1 MKYEWRKSEKE
12 IYLPKQKPTLVTI
25 PEYSFFMIRD
35 KGNPNKE
42 EFSKHIGAL
51 YALSYAVRMFPKNSY
66 TPEGYFEYTVYPL
79 EGVWDLTEH
88 GNSLSTLD
96 KDELVYTVM
105 IRQPEFVTD
114 EVFMRAKQAVLK
126 KKKDIDPSILNEV
139 TLEKME
145 DGPSVQMMHL
155 GSYDDEP
162 QTFSKMNEFIKE
174 NGLVKRTKT
183 HREIY
188 LSDPRKT
195 EKAKLKT
202 ALRYMVDYK

>member
-1 MKYEWRKSEKE
+1 
-12 IYLPKQKPTLVTI
+12 
-25 PEYSFFMIRD
+25 
-35 KGNPNKE
+35 
-42 EFSKHIGAL
+42 
-51 YALSYAVRMFPKNSY
+51 
-66 TPEGYFEYTVYPL
+66 
-79 EGVWDLTEH
+79 
-88 GNSLSTLD
+88 
-96 KDELVYTVM
+96 
-105 IRQPEFVTD
+105 
-114 EVFMRAKQAVLK
+114 
-126 KKKDIDPSILNEV
+126 
-139 TLEKME
+139 ME

-195 EKAKLKT
+195 EKTKLKT